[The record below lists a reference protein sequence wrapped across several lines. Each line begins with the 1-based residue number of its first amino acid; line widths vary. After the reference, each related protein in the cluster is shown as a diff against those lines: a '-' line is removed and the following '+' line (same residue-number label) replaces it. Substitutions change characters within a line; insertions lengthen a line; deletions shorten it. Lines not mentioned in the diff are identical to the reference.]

1 MSFSRRPSATRNIDA
16 RAALA
21 ALVLGAVLVW
31 AAPLAGLALAGR
43 PLAPYLAFPPRTAQV
58 AHAPFSW
65 AVFALLC
72 APLAATLGLYGAA
85 LLRARPAP
93 RQPAVARFPRWG
105 WLGPALL
112 AAGWLAAWSDS
123 LVPAAWRRESFSVL
137 WLGYIVA
144 VNALVYRRAGRSLI
158 THRRRWFYSLFPA
171 SALFWWSFEYLDQ
184 FVGNWYYVGVVARGD
199 WDYFLKATLPFCT
212 VLPAVASTW
221 DWLRQSPRLDA
232 LALPAV
238 NGGAT
243 LACLALVAGTLGLAG
258 IGLWPDGLFS
268 LLWLAPLFILG
279 GLQKLLAGE
288 TLFAPLMRGDWRP
301 LLQPALAALVCG
313 LLWEL
318 WNSGSL
324 AKWHYSI
331 PYVERFR
338 VFEMPLLG
346 FAGYLPFGVECA
358 LVMDLI
364 ARAVERRAL
373 WPLLAGEPAALPDVR

>member
-1 MSFSRRPSATRNIDA
+1 MSCSRRRSATRSTDR

-21 ALVLGAVLVW
+21 ALALAAVLIW

-43 PLAPYLAFPPRTAQV
+43 PLAPYLAFPPRTAQA

-72 APLAATLGLYGAA
+72 VPLAATLAVYGAA

-93 RQPAVARFPRWG
+93 RQAAVARFPWWG
-105 WLGPALL
+105 WLGLALL
-112 AAGWLAAWSDS
+112 AAGWFAAWSDS
-123 LVPAAWRRESFSVL
+123 LVPAAWRRESFTVL

-144 VNALVYRRAGRSLI
+144 MNALVYRRAGRSLI

-171 SALFWWSFEYLDQ
+171 SALFWWSFEYLNQ

-199 WDYFLKATLPFCT
+199 WDYLLQATLPFCT

-221 DWLRQSPRLDA
+221 DWLRQAPRVDA

-238 NGGAT
+238 NGGAA
-243 LACLALVAGTLGLAG
+243 LAWLALAAGTLGLAG
-258 IGLWPDGLFS
+258 IGWWPDELFS
-268 LLWLAPLFILG
+268 LLWLAPLLVLG

-288 TLFAPLMRGDWRP
+288 TLFAPLARGDWRP

-338 VFEMPLLG
+338 IFEMPLLG

-364 ARAVERRAL
+364 ARAVERRPL
-373 WPLLAGEPAALPDVR
+373 WPLLAGEPAASPDVR